1 MRIITPS
8 LPITSAPLELSDPST
23 STGNSE
29 GTATPGSSSD
39 APSTEAPQPSAS
51 SGIARLLWNLNPLNH
66 LMKHGPAVVTDVVIT
81 AQNLV
86 WDGVNDLFSDPT
98 PVWEALVAVTG
109 VDSPSISAGL
119 EYNAA
124 WGERDQLATN
134 WNK

>member
-1 MRIITPS
+1 
-8 LPITSAPLELSDPST
+8 
-23 STGNSE
+23 
-29 GTATPGSSSD
+29 
-39 APSTEAPQPSAS
+39 
-51 SGIARLLWNLNPLNH
+51 
-66 LMKHGPAVVTDVVIT
+66 MKHGPAVVTDVVIT

-134 WNK
+134 WTK